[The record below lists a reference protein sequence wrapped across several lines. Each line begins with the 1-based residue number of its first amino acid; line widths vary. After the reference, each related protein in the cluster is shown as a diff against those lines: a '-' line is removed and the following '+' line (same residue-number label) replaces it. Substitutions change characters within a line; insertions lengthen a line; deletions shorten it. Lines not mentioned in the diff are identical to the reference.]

1 MIRKEGTKYALD
13 SRDGKKKLG
22 TFSVKKEAQASEQH
36 INYFK
41 HVLKGGK

>member
-1 MIRKEGTKYALD
+1 MIRKEGTKYSHD
-13 SRDGKKKLG
+13 WKKKLG
-22 TFSVKKEAQASEQH
+22 TFSTKKEAQAREQQ